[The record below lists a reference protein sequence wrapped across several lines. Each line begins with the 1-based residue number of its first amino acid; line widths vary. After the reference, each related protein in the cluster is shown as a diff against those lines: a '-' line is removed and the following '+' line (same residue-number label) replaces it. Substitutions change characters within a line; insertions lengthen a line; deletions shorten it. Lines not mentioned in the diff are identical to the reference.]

1 MLLVDTCQAAS
12 MMHQLGAAP
21 PVVSLASSRTG
32 QNSYSYV
39 TDHALGVALSDR
51 FTFHLHRFV
60 MWHHQH
66 KGRAAPP
73 TVGDAVGALSPR
85 LLNSHVQLGAHG
97 AGRTV
102 ADAAALPL
110 LRYFAQPAPPL
121 ATVAPLAA
129 AAEPAEEDESGE
141 EPEL

>member
-51 FTFHLHRFV
+51 FTFHLHRFL

-73 TVGDAVGALSPR
+73 TVGPNPNPNPDPNPDPNPNPLTLTLTSNRWKR
-85 LLNSHVQLGAHG
+85 LLRDCMS
-97 AGRTV
+97 
-102 ADAAALPL
+102 
-110 LRYFAQPAPPL
+110 
-121 ATVAPLAA
+121 
-129 AAEPAEEDESGE
+129 
-141 EPEL
+141 